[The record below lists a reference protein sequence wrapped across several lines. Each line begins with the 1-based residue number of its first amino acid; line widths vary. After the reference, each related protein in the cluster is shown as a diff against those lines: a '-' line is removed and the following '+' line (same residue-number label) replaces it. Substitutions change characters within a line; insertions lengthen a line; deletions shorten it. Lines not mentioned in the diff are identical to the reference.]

1 MRIMELCPICSV
13 SVKDHSSTQA
23 IDRCKRM
30 AATGNN
36 DCNGTGPHSAGE
48 VRVMPHS
55 DTPLHGN
62 DLLCRSC
69 WQVAL
74 VDRRERN
81 RTLGDFARYSLPAW
95 ETAKVYR
102 AD

>member
-1 MRIMELCPICSV
+1 MTFDAKGYMTNWQGFREMNTRQWAERR
-13 SVKDHSSTQA
+13 A
-23 IDRCKRM
+23 E
-30 AATGNN
+30 NN
-36 DCNGTGPHSAGE
+36 DCNGTGPHTPGE

-62 DLLCRSC
+62 DILCRSC

-74 VDRRERN
+74 ADRRERN

-95 ETAKVYR
+95 ETAKVYES
-102 AD
+102 